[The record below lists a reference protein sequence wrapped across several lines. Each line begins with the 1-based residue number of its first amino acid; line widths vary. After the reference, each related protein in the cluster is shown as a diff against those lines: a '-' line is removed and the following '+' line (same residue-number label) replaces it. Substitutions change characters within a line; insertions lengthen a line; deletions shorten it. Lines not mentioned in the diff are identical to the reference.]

1 MKMFEVNSVTE
12 MPMIENL
19 PSQKASTETR
29 NPKNRTRIKANLDVK
44 SKGFPELLEV
54 LNDWTPSDS
63 KASRDLLVSDLQTL
77 LESKRYTCM
86 NACIPPL
93 IVHGTYPIEIMHYD
107 SANDVDEF
115 ITRMLWMH
123 RVFKSSIGFLIG
135 IPDNQTANEIEEM
148 CHSTLSMD
156 QDCAIV
162 LL

>member
-1 MKMFEVNSVTE
+1 MFEVNSVTE

-19 PSQKASTETR
+19 PSQKASTETGK
-29 NPKNRTRIKANLDVK
+29 PKNRTKTKSNPDIK

-54 LNDWTPSDS
+54 LNDWNPSES
-63 KASRDLLVSDLQTL
+63 KASRDLLVRDLQTL
-77 LESKRYTCM
+77 LESRRYTCM

-93 IVHGTYPIEIMHYD
+93 IVHCTYPIEIMNYNV
-107 SANDVDEF
+107 ARDVDEF

-135 IPDNQTANEIEEM
+135 IPDNQTANEIEEV
-148 CHSTLSMD
+148 CRSTLSMD

>member
-1 MKMFEVNSVTE
+1 MFKVNSITE
-12 MPMIENL
+12 MPIVENL
-19 PSQKASTETR
+19 PSQKASTETAK
-29 NPKNRTRIKANLDVK
+29 PKNRTKAKANPDIK
-44 SKGFPELLEV
+44 SKGFPELLEA
-54 LNDWTPSDS
+54 LNDWNPPES

-77 LESKRYTCM
+77 LESRRYTCM

-93 IVHGTYPIEIMHYD
+93 IVHGTYPIEIMNYN
-107 SANDVDEF
+107 AAKDVDEF

-135 IPDNQTANEIEEM
+135 IPDNQTANEIEEV
-148 CHSTLSMD
+148 CRSTLSMD